1 MARLRVVVAEDHDEM
16 RALIVR
22 LLSAEFE
29 VVGAVGDGQSLVTSA
44 ASLKPDVIVSD
55 IHMPSRTG
63 PQAMRELSSL
73 GYEIP
78 FVFVS
83 VDFESMAGCR
93 ASFVSKLD
101 LLGEI
106 VPAVCMAASGQVYV
120 PGRFGARPKPE
131 LP

>member
-1 MARLRVVVAEDHDEM
+1 MARLRVVVAEDHDGM

-29 VVGAVGDGQSLVTSA
+29 VVGAVGDGQSLVASA

-63 PQAMRELSSL
+63 PQAMQDLSSL

-83 VDFESMAGCR
+83 LDFEFMTQGQ
-93 ASFVSKLD
+93 ASFVSKLN
-101 LLGEI
+101 LRTEL
-106 VPAVCMAASGQVYV
+106 VLAVCMAASGRVYV
-120 PGRFGARPKPE
+120 PLRFDAHPKPGQR
-131 LP
+131 